1 MKIRLMTLLLFLATA
16 AVAGELEKLTFRQ
29 NGEFKI
35 VQFTDLHL
43 GKDAAKNQAVYDL
56 MGDVLDVEKPDFV
69 VLSGDVVTHD
79 SVQARWDV
87 LAQVMHSRGIR
98 WTAVLGNHD
107 EEHKLSRKQIEAII
121 AGEPGAVMNAAGDE
135 VAGACNQVVPLYGKN
150 GKEVEALLYF
160 FDTRAYTRYKGIGKY
175 DWVDLSQLVWY
186 RDQSHRY
193 TEANGGTPLPALA
206 FFHIPLP
213 EYLDAWNSMET
224 NHWGTRNEK
233 GGWPYLNSGLFTQFV
248 EAGDV
253 MGTFAGH
260 DHVNDYIACLYGIAL
275 AYGRGTGGATTYGDQ
290 IPGARV
296 IVLHEGERTFDTW
309 IRERGNECRVD
320 KCAYPASFDNKGPG
334 AWARKA
340 MQKRAQR

>member
-1 MKIRLMTLLLFLATA
+1 
-16 AVAGELEKLTFRQ
+16 
-29 NGEFKI
+29 
-35 VQFTDLHL
+35 
-43 GKDAAKNQAVYDL
+43 
-56 MGDVLDVEKPDFV
+56 
-69 VLSGDVVTHD
+69 
-79 SVQARWDV
+79 
-87 LAQVMHSRGIR
+87 
-98 WTAVLGNHD
+98 
-107 EEHKLSRKQIEAII
+107 
-121 AGEPGAVMNAAGDE
+121 
-135 VAGACNQVVPLYGKN
+135 
-150 GKEVEALLYF
+150 
-160 FDTRAYTRYKGIGKY
+160 
-175 DWVDLSQLVWY
+175 
-186 RDQSHRY
+186 
-193 TEANGGTPLPALA
+193 
-206 FFHIPLP
+206 
-213 EYLDAWNSMET
+213 MET

-309 IRERGNECRVD
+309 IRECGNERRVD
-320 KCAYPASFDNKGPG
+320 ECAYPASFDNKGPG